1 VTARIA
7 ALLELRM
14 TGEAMKNQGSGS
26 AEVKPGGG
34 GHGRAAFAFIFV
46 TVLLDMLALGIIVP
60 VLPKLIIQFEHGDM
74 AMAARQT
81 GVFAFVWAAMQ
92 FVFAPVTGALSD
104 RFGRRPVVL
113 VSNFGLGCDYI
124 LMALAPTLSWLF
136 VGRVISGIT
145 AASFPTAN
153 AYIADV
159 TPEDQRAAKFGMLGA
174 AFGLGF
180 IVGPALG
187 GVLGGIGLRYPFWA
201 AAGLS
206 LANWLYGFFIL
217 PESLPKERQAVFSL
231 RKANALGALRL
242 LSSHPELFGLATAM
256 FLYYNAHE
264 ALPSM
269 FVIYTDY
276 RYHWGAQIT
285 GWALAGVGVGSTV
298 VSAAL
303 ISLAVRRLGEV
314 KTLFTGMVCGIAG
327 FAFFAA
333 APSTAIFLIGIPLLS
348 LWGLASPAMQA
359 LMSKRVSP
367 SEQGRLQGALMSL
380 FGVAGMIA
388 PLVFTQVFAVAI
400 APARE
405 LKLPGAPYWLA
416 ATLMGAS
423 LLLAWNAIRRGS
435 VAPVGA
441 AESME

>member
-1 VTARIA
+1 
-7 ALLELRM
+7 M
-14 TGEAMKNQGSGS
+14 TDEPTEAPTGV
-26 AEVKPGGG
+26 ATTGGPT
-34 GHGRAAFAFIFV
+34 HGRAAFAFIFV

-60 VLPKLIIQFEHGDM
+60 VLPKLIIRFEHGDM
-74 AMAARQT
+74 SMAATQT
-81 GVFAFVWAAMQ
+81 GVFAFVWALMQ

-113 VSNFGLGCDYI
+113 LSNFGLGCDYI

-159 TPEDQRAAKFGMLGA
+159 TPEEQRAAKFGMLGA

-187 GVLGGIGLRYPFWA
+187 GVLGGMGLRYPFWA

-206 LANWLYGFFIL
+206 LANAAYGFFIL
-217 PESLPKERQAVFSL
+217 PESLATERRAAFSL
-231 RKANALGALRL
+231 RKANPLGSLKLLR
-242 LSSHPELFGLATAM
+242 SHPELFGLAAAM

-269 FVIYTDY
+269 FVIYTTY
-276 RYHWGAQIT
+276 RYHWSTQLT
-285 GWALAGVGVGSTV
+285 GWALAGVGAGSTI

-303 ISLAVRRLGEV
+303 ISLAIKRLGV
-314 KTLFTGMVCGIAG
+314 IRTLFTGMLCGVAG

-333 APSTAIFLIGIPLLS
+333 ATNTAIFMFGIPFLS

-359 LMSKRVSP
+359 LMTKRVGA
-367 SEQGRLQGALMSL
+367 SEQGQLQGALMSL
-380 FGVAGMIA
+380 FGVAGMIG
-388 PLVFTQVFAVAI
+388 PLVFTEIFAVAI
-400 APARE
+400 LRSRG
-405 LKLPGAPYWLA
+405 LQLPGAPYWVA
-416 ATLMGAS
+416 AVLLFGSLM
-423 LLLAWNAIRRGS
+423 LAWNVTRG
-435 VAPVGA
+435 GA
-441 AESME
+441 AEGGRSV